1 MMINVSKI
9 KSQYKQLCYLVSAR
23 RVKDALDVLGKLVGE
38 SGYSDFFIQQEH
50 LEHTY
55 EQMLKYMLDGV
66 QDPERDKVYHKL
78 LSSILELA
86 DRVRD
91 RLMETHSGWHT
102 YILKHEVDRQQELTG
117 KRVIETMDDLSF
129 KRELDEIIDE
139 GKVSPG
145 AGDDRRRKLSADIF
159 KHLWLSNPYNEAEN
173 SLAGAIISC
182 KEFVWHEKT
191 LYISAILLS
200 ALRYWDEEKIHR
212 LMDFAV
218 EEDQEVSARALVA
231 LFILLYHYDHRIE
244 FYPNI
249 IHRLK
254 LMGEELKLEQN
265 LEKIALQLIRTRD
278 TMEIGRK
285 LQEDLMPEMAKLK
298 PKLEDKLK
306 MDDIRDELLEEG
318 RNPDWESV
326 FSESDD
332 LYRKVDEFM
341 KLQME
346 GADVYM
352 TTFAHLK
359 QFPFFRELSNWLV
372 PFHHE
377 NPDLKEIYDARSD
390 HFDPDISV
398 DGLKKT
404 PFLCNSDKYSF
415 IFNLRF
421 LPEEQ
426 KKMLSTAFLMEM
438 EGMQD
443 MLEDEK
449 ISSGD
454 FTMRTVFIQYIQ
466 DLYRF
471 FKISPFKNEFEDV
484 FDGKLDL
491 YRSGFFNQ
499 IVENDS
505 ITRNIAEY
513 FFEKDHFEEALDI
526 FEILLEKQQNNRELL
541 EKAGYCNQKM
551 GNFKKA
557 IQFYQ
562 QISLSGDS
570 NLWTLKNLGICFRKT
585 GDFREAL
592 EVYEK
597 AALQQPDD
605 QTIESLIGF
614 CRLKLGDF
622 DAALKH
628 YFKIEYMNPG
638 NQNILRP
645 IAWCYFAMGELQK
658 ADKYFTRVF
667 EGKPGHYD
675 YINYGH
681 LQWALGNKKDAVE
694 LYLQSLRE
702 LDFELED
709 FLKTME
715 DDRDILIEN
724 GISQKDIPLM
734 LDYLHYRL
742 TK

>member
-1 MMINVSKI
+1 MINVGKI
-9 KSQYKQLCYLVSAR
+9 KSQYKHLCYLVSAR
-23 RVKDALDVLGKLVGE
+23 RVKDALDVLSKMVGE

-78 LSSILELA
+78 LTSILELA
-86 DRVRD
+86 DRVKD

-102 YILKHEVDRQQELTG
+102 YILKQEVDRQQELTG

-139 GKVSPG
+139 GKVSPN
-145 AGDDRRRKLSADIF
+145 ADEESRLKLSAEIF
-159 KHLWLSNPYNEAEN
+159 KHLWLSNRYNEAEN
-173 SLAGAIISC
+173 SLASAIISC
-182 KEFVWHEKT
+182 RDFVWHEKA
-191 LYISAILLS
+191 LFISAILLS
-200 ALRYWDEEKIHR
+200 GLRYWDEEKIHR
-212 LMDFAV
+212 LMDFAG
-218 EEDQEVSARALVA
+218 EEEQEVSARALVA
-231 LFILLYHYDHRIE
+231 LFILLYHYDHRVE

-254 LMGEELKLEQN
+254 LIGEDLKLEQN

-318 RNPDWESV
+318 KNPEWESV

-372 PFHHE
+372 PFHNE
-377 NPDLKEIYDARSD
+377 NPDLKEIYDARSEN
-390 HFDPDISV
+390 FDPDIFV

-449 ISSGD
+449 LSSGD

-484 FDGKLDL
+484 FEGKLDL
-491 YRSGFFNQ
+491 YRAGFFKQ

-513 FFEKDHFEEALDI
+513 LFEKDHFEEALDI
-526 FEILLEKQQNNRELL
+526 FEILLEKQANDRELL

-551 GNFKKA
+551 GHFSKA

-562 QISLSGDS
+562 QISLGGDS
-570 NLWTLKNLGICFRKT
+570 NLWTLKNMGICYRKT
-585 GDFREAL
+585 ANYRQAL

-597 AALQQPDD
+597 AASLQPDD
-605 QTIESLIGF
+605 QTIESLIGY

-622 DAALKH
+622 EAALKH
-628 YFKIEYMNPG
+628 YFKIEYLNPG
-638 NQNILRP
+638 NQHILRP

-658 ADKYFTRVF
+658 ADKYFARVF

-675 YINYGH
+675 YVNYGH

-702 LDFELED
+702 LNFELED

-715 DDRDILIEN
+715 DDRDILIQN
-724 GISQKDIPLM
+724 GINQKDIPLM

>member
-1 MMINVSKI
+1 MINVSKI
-9 KSQYKQLCYLVSAR
+9 KNLYKQLCHLVSAR
-23 RVKDALDVLGKLVGE
+23 RVKDALDVLNKMVAE
-38 SGYSDFFIQQEH
+38 AGYSDFFIQQEH

-55 EQMLKYMLDGV
+55 EQMLNYMLEGV

-78 LSSILELA
+78 LTSILELA
-86 DRVRD
+86 DRVKD
-91 RLMETHSGWHT
+91 RLMENHSGWHT
-102 YILKHEVDRQQELTG
+102 YILKREVDRQQELTG

-129 KRELDEIIDE
+129 KRELDEMIDE
-139 GKVSPG
+139 GRVSPE
-145 AGDDRRRKLSADIF
+145 ADDERRRKLSAEIF
-159 KHLWLSNPYNEAEN
+159 KHLWLSNRYNEAEN
-173 SLAGAIISC
+173 SLSAAIISC
-182 KEFVWHEKT
+182 QDFLWHEKA

-200 ALRYWDEEKIHR
+200 GLRYWDEQKVHR
-212 LMDFAV
+212 LIDFAG

-231 LFILLYHYDHRIE
+231 LVILLYRYDSRVE

-254 LMGEELKLEQN
+254 LINEELNLEQN

-278 TMEIGRK
+278 TLEIGRK

-318 RNPDWESV
+318 RNPDWESM

-359 QFPFFRELSNWLV
+359 QFPFFNELTNWLV
-372 PFHHE
+372 PFHNE
-377 NPDLKEIYDARSD
+377 NPDLKEIYASRSEN
-390 HFDPDISV
+390 FDPDIFV

-415 IFNLRF
+415 IFNLRY

-438 EGMQD
+438 EGMQE

-449 ISSGD
+449 LTSGD
-454 FTMRTVFIQYIQ
+454 FTLRTVFIQYIQ

-484 FDGKLDL
+484 FGGKLDL
-491 YRSGFFNQ
+491 YRSDFFGH
-499 IVENDS
+499 IVEDDS
-505 ITRNIAEY
+505 ITRNVAEY
-513 FFEKDHFEEALDI
+513 LFEKDHFEEALDI
-526 FEILLEKQQNNRELL
+526 FKLMLEKEPNDRELL
-541 EKAGYCNQKM
+541 EKAGYCMQKM
-551 GNFKKA
+551 GNFRDA
-557 IQFYQ
+557 VLFYQ
-562 QISLSGDS
+562 QIGLSGEA
-570 NLWTLKNLGICFRKT
+570 NLWTLKNMGICFRKY
-585 GDFREAL
+585 GDYRQAL
-592 EVYEK
+592 EVYER
-597 AALQQPDD
+597 ATVLQPDD

-614 CRLKLGDF
+614 CHMKLGDY
-622 DAALKH
+622 ATALKH
-628 YFKIEYMNPG
+628 YFKIEYLNPG
-638 NQNILRP
+638 NPHILRP
-645 IAWCYFAMGELQK
+645 IAWSYFALGELKK
-658 ADKYFTRVF
+658 ADKYFTRIF
-667 EGKPGHYD
+667 EGKPGYYD

-681 LQWALGNKKDAVE
+681 LQWALGNKRDAVE
-694 LYLQSLRE
+694 LYVQSLRD
-702 LDFELED
+702 LNFEMED

-715 DDRDILIEN
+715 DDRSILVGN
-724 GISQKDIPLM
+724 GINQKDIPLM

-742 TK
+742 LK